1 MLAVVEVL
9 LPVFLLIVI
18 GVVVRRLGWL
28 DDHAN
33 AALARISLNV
43 LMAPLLFRST
53 ATMDVGHVAWG
64 LPLTYFVVAMV
75 FTAALYAWQRQR
87 GIGAI
92 DAVARTLAGAFS
104 NSVMIGIPVVQLA
117 WGDEALALLLTVV
130 AFQSLVLLT
139 PATIIAEL
147 AVARGR
153 GAAVPADPPA
163 TAGQPTA
170 ARSTS
175 AARAVVVASTAA
187 PSRGA
192 LALALATARRALIH
206 PVVLPILAGLAFGGT
221 GWSLP
226 AAVDRTMAVLGS
238 AGPTMS
244 LILLGAT
251 LAYIPIRAG
260 LAEAAPWVFIKLVVY
275 PVVMYLSGRFLF
287 GLPPEALAV
296 ATIAAAMPAGNNA
309 YLFAQHY
316 HRSVPVV
323 TTVVAVSTFFA
334 AGTLGIALTILH

>member
-33 AALARISLNV
+33 AALARIALNV

-64 LPLTYFVVAMV
+64 LPLAYFVVALL
-75 FTAALYAWQRQR
+75 FAAALYAWQRRR
-87 GIGAI
+87 GTGAI
-92 DAVARTLAGAFS
+92 DAVARMLSGTFS

-147 AVARGR
+147 ALARGQR
-153 GAAVPADPPA
+153 E
-163 TAGQPTA
+163 
-170 ARSTS
+170 
-175 AARAVVVASTAA
+175 AVVVTGAAA
-187 PSRGA
+187 PARGT
-192 LALALATARRALIH
+192 LALAFATARRALVH

-221 GWSLP
+221 GWTLP

-238 AGPTMS
+238 AGPTVS

-260 LAEAAPWVFIKLVVY
+260 LAEAAPWVFVKLVVY
-275 PVVMYLSGRFLF
+275 PLVMYLSGRFLF
-287 GLPPEALAV
+287 GLPAEALAV

-316 HRSVPVV
+316 RRSVPVV
-323 TTVVAVSTFFA
+323 TTVVAVSTFVA
-334 AGTLGIALTILH
+334 AGTLAVALTVLH